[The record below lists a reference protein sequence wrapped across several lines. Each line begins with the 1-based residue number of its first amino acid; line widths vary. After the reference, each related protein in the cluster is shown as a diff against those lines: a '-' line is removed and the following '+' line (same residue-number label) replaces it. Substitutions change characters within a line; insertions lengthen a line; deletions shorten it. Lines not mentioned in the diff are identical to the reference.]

1 MKNLKAE
8 AKPRAGWHH
17 TWVRERGVLGT
28 AILPSP
34 TAKQEA
40 ASSAFSAS
48 LTPLQL
54 FSVYGVGF
62 GVPVEARREQQ
73 ISLQLELQVVVND
86 QFQGLGTEPQCLEE
100 RQRTLIHGTI
110 SPTPHGLRQSLTMSL
125 KLIQTPD
132 PPASG
137 SEVLRAEIIGVGL
150 NRFSVKMQN
159 NRRVRQS
166 GEGRWALEELVIHSF
181 THPSA
186 CIPNTVITP
195 VHQAS
200 GHGLQKLSGRTP
212 KGRGSGLPHH
222 VWGLCLQW
230 ETDMC

>member
-1 MKNLKAE
+1 M
-8 AKPRAGWHH
+8 
-17 TWVRERGVLGT
+17 
-28 AILPSP
+28 
-34 TAKQEA
+34 
-40 ASSAFSAS
+40 
-48 LTPLQL
+48 
-54 FSVYGVGF
+54 
-62 GVPVEARREQQ
+62 PVEARREQQ

-166 GEGRWALEELVIHSF
+166 GEGRWACPGRVGHSF
-181 THPSA
+181 LHSPLSMHSKYSNNTCTPGIWSWPAEAVRTSSKRQRTQGFHITSGDSA
-186 CIPNTVITP
+186 Y
-195 VHQAS
+195 
-200 GHGLQKLSGRTP
+200 SGRQA
-212 KGRGSGLPHH
+212 
-222 VWGLCLQW
+222 CAN
-230 ETDMC
+230 